1 MKLRALF
8 SQFKRALLSDRAV
21 VETDVLIV
29 GGGPAGLSTAIK
41 IKQLAPSIRIILLEK
56 GSAIGVPL
64 VTLP

>member
-8 SQFKRALLSDRAV
+8 SQFKRALSTDRAV